1 MRRRKIDKMI
11 LYPILFLN
19 LIGFVMIFSA
29 SNILAYENYG
39 DSYYFIKRH
48 GLWMFCGF
56 LSMFF
61 FFTLD
66 IDKLRKISF
75 VLVCLMWIFLV
86 LVFLPGFGRTVGG
99 ATRWIGVG
107 AFTFQPAEFSKLVL
121 IFHLANILS
130 QKIRV
135 VNESKIIF
143 LHFILVV
150 GTTVSLI
157 LFQPDLGTVLLILI
171 VAGILLYLAE
181 IKCYYVIAYTFCTF
195 FLCSLMVFLVPW
207 RFKRIIAFMDPF
219 SDPLGMGYQLIQ
231 SLLAIARGGITG
243 LGIGDSKQKLF
254 YLPEPHTDFVFS
266 VLGEELGLIGCFL
279 VLILFFLLLL
289 RGFKIAYKCESNF
302 ESLLVFGTTL
312 LISIQGLLNMSVA
325 TGLVPTT
332 GIPLP
337 MISLGGSSL
346 LVTHSSIGILMNIS
360 AKNAPN
366 YDYEFFGKSKRVQRF
381 RNSKKTRIENLRGQN

>member
-11 LYPILFLN
+11 FYPILFLN

-48 GLWMFCGF
+48 GLWMLCGF

-66 IDKLRKISF
+66 IDKFRKISF
-75 VLVCLMWIFLV
+75 VLVCFMWIFLV
-86 LVFLPGFGRTVGG
+86 LIFLPGFGRTVGG

-135 VNESKIIF
+135 VNETKIIF
-143 LHFILVV
+143 LHFIIVV

-181 IKCYYVIAYTFCTF
+181 IKCYYVIAYAFCTF

-219 SDPLGMGYQLIQ
+219 ADPLGMGYQLIQ

-289 RGFKIAYKCESNF
+289 RGFKIAYKCENNF
-302 ESLLVFGTTL
+302 ESLLAFGITL

-346 LVTHSSIGILMNIS
+346 LVTHSSIGILLNIS
-360 AKNAPN
+360 AKNSPDS
-366 YDYEFFGKSKRVQRF
+366 DYEFFGKSKRVQRF
-381 RNSKKTRIENLRGQN
+381 RNSKKTRIKNLRGQN

>member
-181 IKCYYVIAYTFCTF
+181 IKCYYVFAYAFCTF
-195 FLCSLMVFLVPW
+195 FLDV
-207 RFKRIIAFMDPF
+207 
-219 SDPLGMGYQLIQ
+219 
-231 SLLAIARGGITG
+231 
-243 LGIGDSKQKLF
+243 
-254 YLPEPHTDFVFS
+254 
-266 VLGEELGLIGCFL
+266 
-279 VLILFFLLLL
+279 
-289 RGFKIAYKCESNF
+289 
-302 ESLLVFGTTL
+302 
-312 LISIQGLLNMSVA
+312 
-325 TGLVPTT
+325 
-332 GIPLP
+332 
-337 MISLGGSSL
+337 SSL
-346 LVTHSSIGILMNIS
+346 
-360 AKNAPN
+360 
-366 YDYEFFGKSKRVQRF
+366 
-381 RNSKKTRIENLRGQN
+381 